1 MLSSTGMTRLASP
14 QRVDIDPVMPHFHVS
29 LRMGRDKLGAPSPAT
44 ATPMPS
50 PLIEVRR
57 AYSQEQEVQLIEA
70 VQDALIEGFR
80 IPAEDRCVRL
90 IAYEPHRFIYPP
102 RLSRP
107 ECYTLVTVTG
117 FAGRTIEAKRR
128 LYRSIV
134 ERLGALD
141 IPADHITITLNEV
154 ERENWGLRGGVPASE
169 IDLGFKVDV

>member
-1 MLSSTGMTRLASP
+1 
-14 QRVDIDPVMPHFHVS
+14 MPHFHVS
-29 LRMGRDKLGAPSPAT
+29 VRLGRHGRDKLEGPSHST

-50 PLIEVRR
+50 TLIEVRR

-70 VQDALIEGFR
+70 VQDALVEGFR

-90 IAYEPHRFIYPP
+90 VAYEPHRFIYPP

-107 ECYTLVTVTG
+107 ECYTLVTVTA

-134 ERLGALD
+134 ERLVALD

-154 ERENWGLRGGVPASE
+154 ERENWGLRGGSPASE